1 MLRDNLIRN
10 GVDLVIDSNLAYFD
24 VLNRR
29 LGINTTLPMADF
41 DVRGIIRANT
51 IVAGQSLNVGSGNNS
66 NYPSGVTSGQMRF
79 NTDLSALE
87 YYDGSNWNRVGI
99 YSVASPTS
107 DVFNGNDVTSSFT
120 LSQNSTTQA
129 TFVTV
134 NGVGQ
139 IPGVSYSVTGNTL
152 SFISEIPQSTD
163 IVEAR
168 ILAAASSVYQ
178 IANGNNRVLATYN
191 GSLGQVN
198 VTTDGV
204 NSLIV
209 TTNAATI
216 NNAVAFNGTGYT
228 VGTANVT
235 VDSFGTSSYRA
246 AKYII
251 TAVQGSNYEVSEAL
265 VIHNGS
271 ATNITTYG
279 TTVIGSPL
287 LSLYAVISSGNT
299 LLYAKST
306 SSSTSVKLSKTYIA
320 V

>member
-10 GVDLVIDSNLAYFD
+10 GVDLVIDSNLAYYD

-29 LGINTTLPMADF
+29 IGVNTTVPMADL
-41 DVRGIIRANT
+41 DVRGILKANT

-66 NYPSGVTSGQMRF
+66 NYPSGITAGQIRF
-79 NTDLSALE
+79 NTDLTALE
-87 YYDGSNWNRVGI
+87 YYDGSSWKQVGV
-99 YSVASPTS
+99 YTVSSSTS

-129 TFVTV
+129 TLVTV

-168 ILAAASSVYQ
+168 ILSVANSVYQ
-178 IANGNNRVLATYN
+178 IANGDNRVQATYN
-191 GSLGQVN
+191 GSTGQVN
-198 VTTDGV
+198 VVTDGI
-204 NSLIV
+204 NSLVV
-209 TTNAATI
+209 TTNSATI
-216 NNAVAFNGTGYT
+216 NNALAFNGNGYT

-246 AKYII
+246 AKYVI

-265 VIHNGS
+265 VIQNGS

-287 LSLYAVISSGNT
+287 LTLYAVISSGNT

-306 SSSTSVKLSKTYIA
+306 SSGTSVKLSKTYIA